1 MESVKKVLDRYS
13 WMLYMLLV
21 IAALNLGIIGLTS
34 TDVLAQVFSNE
45 TMLNVVYV
53 VIGIAGVLSLNEA
66 MNRLKRH

>member
-34 TDVLAQVFSNE
+34 TDVLAQVFSNK